1 MHNIAT
7 LPLLIKQLGLPTIY
21 SHWEEL
27 AETAQ
32 TQSWT
37 YSQYLKSLCEIE
49 VSARYQSRVQRHL
62 KESKLPPGKT
72 LATFDFKNIKSINP
86 AQIKAL
92 SEDAGWVK
100 KAENIIIFGPSGVG
114 KTHIAAAIADRLI
127 TQGIRSLFIST
138 TTLVQQLQLARQAY
152 KLPEAINKL
161 ARIPILILDDIGYVK
176 KDEAETSVLFELIS
190 ERYETGSMII
200 TANQPFSEWN
210 NIFPDNMMAVAAID
224 RLVHHSTIIN
234 IQEVESYRKNQANK
248 TAVILEANMVKKKL
262 DTK

>member
-7 LPLLIKQLGLPTIY
+7 LPLLLKQLGLPSMY

-32 TQSWT
+32 KKSWT
-37 YSQYLKSLCEIE
+37 YPQYLTALSELE
-49 VSARYQSRVQRHL
+49 SSTRYQNRVQRHL
-62 KESKLPPGKT
+62 KESKLPAGKT
-72 LATFDFKNIKSINP
+72 LATFDFKATKSLNP

-92 SEDAGWVK
+92 AEDTGWVK

-114 KTHIAAAIADRLI
+114 KTHIASAIADNLI

-138 TTLVQQLQLARQAY
+138 TTLVQQLQLARSVY

-161 ARIPILILDDIGYVK
+161 SRIPLLILDDIGYAK
-176 KDEAETSVLFELIS
+176 KDEAETNVLFEVIA
-190 ERYETGSMII
+190 ERYETGSIII

-234 IQEVESYRKNQANK
+234 IRAESYRRNQAG
-248 TAVILEANMVKKKL
+248 KKEK
-262 DTK
+262 

>member
-1 MHNIAT
+1 MRNIAT
-7 LPLLIKQLGLPTIY
+7 LPLLLKQLGLPSMY
-21 SHWEEL
+21 SHWEEF

-32 TQSWT
+32 NKSWT
-37 YSQYLKSLCEIE
+37 YPQYLKALSELET
-49 VSARYQSRVQRHL
+49 SARYQKRVQRHL
-62 KESKLPPGKT
+62 KESKLPTGKT
-72 LATFDFKNIKSINP
+72 LATFDFKKTKSINP

-92 SEDAGWVK
+92 AEDTGWVK

-114 KTHIAAAIADRLI
+114 KTHIAAAIADNII

-138 TTLVQQLQLARQAY
+138 TTLVQQLQLARSAY

-161 ARIPILILDDIGYVK
+161 SRIPLLVLDDIGYAK
-176 KDEAETSVLFELIS
+176 KDEAETNVLFELIA
-190 ERYETGSMII
+190 ERYETGSIII

-234 IQEVESYRKNQANK
+234 IKEESYRKNQAG
-248 TAVILEANMVKKKL
+248 KKGK
-262 DTK
+262 

>member
-7 LPLLIKQLGLPTIY
+7 LPLLLKQLGLP
-21 SHWEEL
+21 SMCHHWEEF

-32 TQSWT
+32 NKSWT
-37 YSQYLKSLCEIE
+37 YPQYLKALSELET
-49 VSARYQSRVQRHL
+49 STRYQNRMRRYL

-72 LATFDFKNIKSINP
+72 LATFDFKTTKSINP

-92 SEDAGWVK
+92 AENIGWVK

-114 KTHIAAAIADRLI
+114 KTHIAAAIADNLVA
-127 TQGIRSLFIST
+127 QGVRPLFIST
-138 TTLVQQLQLARQAY
+138 TTLVQQLQLARSAY
-152 KLPEAINKL
+152 KLAEAINKL
-161 ARIPILILDDIGYVK
+161 ARFPLLILDDIGYAK
-176 KDEAETSVLFELIS
+176 KDEAETNVLFELIA
-190 ERYETGSMII
+190 ERYETGSIII

-234 IQEVESYRKNQANK
+234 IKEESYRKAQAG
-248 TAVILEANMVKKKL
+248 KKGM
-262 DTK
+262 

>member
-7 LPLLIKQLGLPTIY
+7 LPLLLKQLGLPSMY

-32 TQSWT
+32 KNSWT
-37 YSQYLKSLCEIE
+37 YPQYLKALSELEA
-49 VSARYQSRVQRHL
+49 STRYQNRVQRHL
-62 KESKLPPGKT
+62 KEAKLPEGKT
-72 LATFDFKNIKSINP
+72 LATFDFKVTKSINP

-92 SEDAGWVK
+92 AEDTGWVK

-114 KTHIAAAIADRLI
+114 KTHIAAAIADNLI

-138 TTLVQQLQLARQAY
+138 TTLVQQLQLARSVY

-161 ARIPILILDDIGYVK
+161 SRIPLLILDDIGYAK
-176 KDEAETSVLFELIS
+176 KDEAETNVLFELIA
-190 ERYETGSMII
+190 ERYETGSIII

-234 IQEVESYRKNQANK
+234 IKAESYRRNQAG
-248 TAVILEANMVKKKL
+248 KKEK
-262 DTK
+262 

>member
-7 LPLLIKQLGLPTIY
+7 LPLLIKQLGLPSIY
-21 SHWEEL
+21 SRWEEL

-32 TQSWT
+32 TQNWT
-37 YSQYLKSLCEIE
+37 YPQYLKSLCEIE
-49 VSARYQSRVQRHL
+49 VSTRYQSRVQRHL

-72 LATFDFKNIKSINP
+72 LATFDFKSMKSINP

-92 SEDAGWVK
+92 SEDVGWVK
-100 KAENIIIFGPSGVG
+100 RAENIIIFGPSGVG

-161 ARIPILILDDIGYVK
+161 ARIPILILDDIGYAK
-176 KDEAETSVLFELIS
+176 KDEAETSVLFELIA
-190 ERYETGSMII
+190 ERYETSSIII

-234 IQEVESYRKNQANK
+234 IEQVDSYRKNQASK
-248 TAVILEANMVKKKL
+248 TAASLAANANKIRES
-262 DTK
+262 

>member
-7 LPLLIKQLGLPTIY
+7 LPLLLKQLGLPSMY
-21 SHWEEL
+21 NHWEEL

-32 TQSWT
+32 KKSWT
-37 YSQYLKSLCEIE
+37 YPQYLKALSELEASTRC
-49 VSARYQSRVQRHL
+49 QNRVQRHL
-62 KESKLPPGKT
+62 KESKLPTGKT
-72 LATFDFKNIKSINP
+72 LATFDFKATKSLNP

-92 SEDAGWVK
+92 AEDTGWVK

-114 KTHIAAAIADRLI
+114 KTHIAAAIADNLI

-138 TTLVQQLQLARQAY
+138 TTLVQQLQLARSVY
-152 KLPEAINKL
+152 KLPEAISKL
-161 ARIPILILDDIGYVK
+161 SRIPLLVLDDIGYAK
-176 KDEAETSVLFELIS
+176 KDEAETNVLFELIA
-190 ERYETGSMII
+190 ERYETGSIII

-234 IQEVESYRKNQANK
+234 IKAESYRRNQAD
-248 TAVILEANMVKKKL
+248 KKEK
-262 DTK
+262 

>member
-7 LPLLIKQLGLPTIY
+7 LPLLLKQLGLPSMY

-32 TQSWT
+32 KKSWT
-37 YSQYLKSLCEIE
+37 YPQYLKALSELE
-49 VSARYQSRVQRHL
+49 ATTRYQNRVQRHL
-62 KESKLPPGKT
+62 KESKLPAGKT
-72 LATFDFKNIKSINP
+72 LATFDFKVTKSLNP
-86 AQIKAL
+86 PQIKAL
-92 SEDAGWVK
+92 AEDTGWVK

-114 KTHIAAAIADRLI
+114 KTHIAAAIADNLI

-138 TTLVQQLQLARQAY
+138 TTLVQQLQLARSVY

-161 ARIPILILDDIGYVK
+161 SRIPLLILDDIGYAK
-176 KDEAETSVLFELIS
+176 KDEAETNVLFELIA
-190 ERYETGSMII
+190 ERYETGSIII

-234 IQEVESYRKNQANK
+234 IKAESYRRNQAS
-248 TAVILEANMVKKKL
+248 KKEK
-262 DTK
+262 